1 MRESIVV
8 GKLEEKHHLAVDGR
22 IILKCVLNKMGER
35 MSEDNIKMDFVEV
48 TWERV
53 GWIHL
58 PQGRDIWAVLTTVM
72 KFQLP

>member
-1 MRESIVV
+1 MHVSTVV
-8 GKLEEKHHLAVDGR
+8 GKLEEKHHLAVDGK

-35 MSEDNIKMDFVEV
+35 ISEDNIKMDFMEI
-48 TWERV
+48 TWESM

-58 PQGRDIWAVLTTVM
+58 PQGRDSWTVLSTVM